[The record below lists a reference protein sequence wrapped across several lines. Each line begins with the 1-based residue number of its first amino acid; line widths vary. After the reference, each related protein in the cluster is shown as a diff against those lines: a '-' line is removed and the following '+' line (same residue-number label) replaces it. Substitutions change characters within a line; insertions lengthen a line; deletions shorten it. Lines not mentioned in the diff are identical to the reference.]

1 MAFYKNEN
9 LVDSKKIPKVALK
22 RAKAVFFKFA
32 ILKIAQKVA
41 EYLVHFWKKMCLLD
55 RLKIALSN
63 LVTLASMIIEAV
75 SSNPAPR
82 KQTATALN

>member
-1 MAFYKNEN
+1 
-9 LVDSKKIPKVALK
+9 
-22 RAKAVFFKFA
+22 
-32 ILKIAQKVA
+32 
-41 EYLVHFWKKMCLLD
+41 MCLLD